1 MCADDDDAPLAIG
14 WTAYAALWT
23 RVGVGMARIGG
34 RGWPAEWLFST
45 EIRRILVFR
54 RFARPKRWTGFAF
67 CVLQNSIVMKITA
80 NSKVTYQEAKNSFLG

>member
-1 MCADDDDAPLAIG
+1 MSCSNQNLVFHPCHTCEIYVERSLMACAVFVGIF
-14 WTAYAALWT
+14 AAWL
-23 RVGVGMARIGG
+23 GMARIGG

-67 CVLQNSIVMKITA
+67 SEILIHPH
-80 NSKVTYQEAKNSFLG
+80 